1 MKDWWD
7 FIHPGYGHVEF
18 RLMKKGGGVADRV
31 FVPDPA
37 EYHDALITD
46 SSTYDIYYGV
56 LPRRGRTKGTSDDC
70 WPTTT
75 VLWADVD
82 AKKFCPQPES
92 HEWGAFED
100 KDGKQYGLTNEQRA
114 DRDKGKA
121 LDAILRFPLTPSAIV
136 DSGHGYHC
144 YWRLESPVE
153 FKDAEYVMR
162 GIARWVNGD
171 ATYDQARILR
181 VPGTT
186 NWKDPENPVPVRLLK
201 LDHLRKYELSDFAEI
216 TACLEATRSNVSP
229 ARHFDRRQDAPDML
243 KELIDS
249 DPPKGT
255 RSEVLYHAVA
265 WMKELGY
272 SFDEALMVVMN
283 SPVGAKAQE
292 RGERWAEG
300 EVGRIWRKVQ

>member
-7 FIHPGYGHVEF
+7 FIHPGYGLVEIRSF
-18 RLMKKGGGVADRV
+18 HTSGSKDRFWV
-31 FVPDPA
+31 TNIS
-37 EYHDALITD
+37 EYHDSMVEDGTGGWD
-46 SSTYDIYYGV
+46 VYYGV
-56 LPRRGRTKGTSDDC
+56 LPRKESGKGTSEDC

-82 AKKFCPQPES
+82 AKKFCPDPVLHDPVS
-92 HEWGAFED
+92 KLKGAWDDD
-100 KDGKQYGLTNEQRA
+100 KA
-114 DRDKGKA
+114 KA
-121 LDAILRFPLTPSAIV
+121 LDTILQFPLTPSAIV

-144 YWRLESPVE
+144 YWKLEAPVE

-162 GIARWVNGD
+162 GIAKWLNGD

-201 LDHLRKYELSDFAEI
+201 LDHTRKYELSDFAEI
-216 TACLEATRSNVSP
+216 TACLEVPTVRPTRDS
-229 ARHFDRRQDAPDML
+229 DRRQDAPDML

-300 EVGRIWRKVQ
+300 EVGRIWRKVP

>member
-7 FIHPGYGHVEF
+7 FIWPGYGHVEVRSF
-18 RLMKKGGGVADRV
+18 HASGSKDRLWVQ
-31 FVPDPA
+31 DPA
-37 EYHDALITD
+37 DYHASMVEDALGGWD
-46 SSTYDIYYGV
+46 VYYGV
-56 LPRRGRTKGTSDDC
+56 LPRKEYGKGTSDDC

-82 AKKFCPQPES
+82 AKKFMEHPL
-92 HEWGAFED
+92 D
-100 KDGKQYGLTNEQRA
+100 KPAEAKA
-114 DRDKGKA
+114 SA

-144 YWRLESPVE
+144 YWRLESPAE

-162 GIARWVNGD
+162 GIAKWVNGD

-216 TACLEATRSNVSP
+216 TACLEVYTVRSNASP
-229 ARHFDRRQDAPDML
+229 ASHFDRRQDAPDML

>member
-7 FIHPGYGHVEF
+7 FIHPGYGYVEF
-18 RLMKKGGGVADRV
+18 RLMNKGGGVADRI

-82 AKKFCPQPES
+82 AKKFMEHPLDTPAE
-92 HEWGAFED
+92 A
-100 KDGKQYGLTNEQRA
+100 KA
-114 DRDKGKA
+114 AA
-121 LDAILRFPLTPSAIV
+121 LDTILRFPLTPSAIV

-144 YWRLESPVE
+144 YWRLESHVW

-162 GIARWVNGD
+162 GIAKWVNGD

-216 TACLEATRSNVSP
+216 TACLEGPVADGRRIIRTERT
-229 ARHFDRRQDAPDML
+229 RRQDAPDML

-249 DPPKGT
+249 DPPKGS
-255 RSEVLYHAVA
+255 RSETLYHAIA

-272 SFDEALMVVMN
+272 SIDEALTVVMN

>member
-1 MKDWWD
+1 MSDWWS
-7 FIHPGYGHVEF
+7 FIHPGYGFVEF
-18 RLMKKGGGVADRV
+18 RLMPKGGGAVERLFTDD
-31 FVPDPA
+31 PDD
-37 EYHDALITD
+37 YHDALVTD
-46 SSTYDIYYGV
+46 SSKLDVYYGV
-56 LPRRGRTKGTSDDC
+56 IPRKGKNDGTADGC

-75 VLWADVD
+75 ALWADVD
-82 AKKFCPQPES
+82 AKKFMEHPLDTPAE
-92 HEWGAFED
+92 
-100 KDGKQYGLTNEQRA
+100 
-114 DRDKGKA
+114 GKA
-121 LDAILRFPLTPSAIV
+121 SALDIILRFPHTPSAIV
-136 DSGHGYHC
+136 DSGHGFHA
-144 YWRLESPVE
+144 YWRLSEAVE

-181 VPGTT
+181 VPGTV

-216 TACLEATRSNVSP
+216 TACLEQPTVRSTRVG
-229 ARHFDRRQDAPDML
+229 DRRQDAPDML

-255 RSEVLYHAVA
+255 RSETLYHAVA

-272 SFDEALMVVMN
+272 GFDEALTVVMN

>member
-7 FIHPGYGHVEF
+7 FIWPGYGWVEL
-18 RLMKKGGGVADRV
+18 RSIHTAGTLDRWWTTVPVSHEGGILRRAQDCWDV
-31 FVPDPA
+31 
-37 EYHDALITD
+37 
-46 SSTYDIYYGV
+46 YYGV
-56 LPRRGRTKGTSDDC
+56 LPRKSEGKGTAADC

-82 AKKFCPQPES
+82 AKKFGECDLS
-92 HEWGAFED
+92 
-100 KDGKQYGLTNEQRA
+100 TNPLP
-114 DRDKGKA
+114 DHKNDA
-121 LDAILRFPLTPSAIV
+121 LEEILSFPHQPSAIV

-144 YWRLESPVE
+144 YWRLTEPVE
-153 FKDAEYVMR
+153 FDDAEYVMR
-162 GIARWVNGD
+162 GIAKWLNGD

-201 LDHLRKYELSDFAEI
+201 LDHLKRYDLSDFAEI
-216 TACLEATRSNVSP
+216 TACLEQPIIRSRP
-229 ARHFDRRQDAPDML
+229 QGERRQDAPDML
-243 KELIDS
+243 KDLIDS
-249 DPPKGT
+249 EPPKGT
-255 RSEVLYHAVA
+255 RSETLYHAIA

-272 SFDEALMVVMN
+272 SIDEALTVVMN

-300 EVGRIWRKVQ
+300 EVGRIWRKVP

>member
-1 MKDWWD
+1 MNDFLDFLWPDHGINELRVIGSGPVRQEFFRTSERGGLVQHALEYDSYGWD
-7 FIHPGYGHVEF
+7 CYI
-18 RLMKKGGGVADRV
+18 GVV
-31 FVPDPA
+31 
-37 EYHDALITD
+37 
-46 SSTYDIYYGV
+46 
-56 LPRRGRTKGTSDDC
+56 PRRYASGTADDC

-92 HEWGAFED
+92 HEWGTFED
-100 KDGKQYGLTNEQRA
+100 KDGRQYGLTNEQRA
-114 DRDKGKA
+114 GRDKGIA
-121 LDAILRFPLTPSAIV
+121 LDTILRFPHPPSCIN
-136 DSGHGYHC
+136 DSGHGYHVF
-144 YWRLESPVE
+144 WKLDSPAE
-153 FKDAEYVMR
+153 MADAIHVMK
-162 GIARWVNGD
+162 GIAKWVNGD
-171 ATYDQARILR
+171 AVYDAPRVLR
-181 VPGTT
+181 LPGT
-186 NWKDPENPVPVRLLK
+186 NNHKDPENPVPVRLLK

-216 TACLEATRSNVSP
+216 TACLEVTRSNASS
-229 ARHFDRRQDAPDML
+229 ASHFDRRQDAPDML